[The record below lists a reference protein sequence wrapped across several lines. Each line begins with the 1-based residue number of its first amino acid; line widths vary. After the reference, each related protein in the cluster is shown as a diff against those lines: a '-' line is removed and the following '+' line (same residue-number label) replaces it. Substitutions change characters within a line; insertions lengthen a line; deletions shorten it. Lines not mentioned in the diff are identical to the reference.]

1 MSNLKVIKRVFPL
14 PLSTTPF
21 EHFLRASLFP
31 CLLALSQEV
40 NYFSLHAQLPPELM
54 SGFIG
59 DVGGAWK
66 FDAG

>member
-1 MSNLKVIKRVFPL
+1 MDFPL
-14 PLSTTPF
+14 FLSSTTPSRR
-21 EHFLRASLFP
+21 FLRTGLFP

-40 NYFSLHAQLPPELM
+40 NYFSLRAQLPLELT

-66 FDAG
+66 SDAG